1 MSLDC
6 NLNDKKN
13 FWQSNNVFVFSVF
26 IITESAHGVRFI
38 NDTKKSI
45 TISSTAIKRRPA
57 LPITPASAPQVLSP
71 KRLCATSPFPASSQI
86 ISILPHFINT
96 DTANAINNHNLSLNN
111 HHHHHTQNLLLNT
124 TSAAAPAVISTS
136 TISTNT
142 TNGPVATANI
152 MDNTMGQMTPMAN
165 NALVLSQSMDS
176 VNTASNEEEVSWISN
191 FFKLNFKIIFGNDET
206 HSFCNFL
213 NAIND

>member
-1 MSLDC
+1 MNEGYLTKMVALFAHC
-6 NLNDKKN
+6 NINLISSNDLTISS
-13 FWQSNNVFVFSVF
+13 FFS
-26 IITESAHGVRFI
+26 IPESAHGVRFI
-38 NDTKKSI
+38 DDTKKSI

-71 KRLCATSPFPASSQI
+71 KRLCATSQFPASSQI

-111 HHHHHTQNLLLNT
+111 HHHTQNLILNN
-124 TSAAAPAVISTS
+124 TSAAPAVISTS

-142 TNGPVATANI
+142 TNGPVPTANI
-152 MDNTMGQMTPMAN
+152 MDNSMGQMTPMAN

-176 VNTASNEEEVSWISN
+176 VNTASNEEEVS
-191 FFKLNFKIIFGNDET
+191 
-206 HSFCNFL
+206 
-213 NAIND
+213 